1 MNALFFMQCVSI
13 IISDSAHEEERDQHS
28 RVLEFVDLS
37 VLVFDLI

>member
-1 MNALFFMQCVSI
+1 MNALFFMQCVST
-13 IISDSAHEEERDQHS
+13 IISGSAHEEERDQHS